1 MRSLS
6 LVEAVTDALRV
17 EMEADPTVLVFG
29 EDVGGKGG
37 VFRANA
43 SLQERFGEARCFDT
57 PLSEGGIVGA
67 AIGMAVGGL
76 KPVVEIQFSG
86 FTYSAFNQ
94 LANHAAR
101 LRNRSRGS
109 LTVPMVLRTPHGGG
123 IRAPEHHSEC
133 MEALFAHMRGLKVVI
148 PSTPYDAKGLLIAA
162 IRDPD
167 PVVFLEPARI
177 YRSVRQEV
185 PEEAYA
191 IQIGKARVE
200 VEGNELTLVSYGA
213 QMKEAREAV
222 QLLAGRGHAVE
233 LIDLRTIY
241 PLDAEALTASVRKTG
256 RLLVVHEAHE
266 SFGAAAEVIAA
277 AVEGAFES
285 LQAPPARLTG
295 PETFI
300 PLARGEHHYLI
311 RSEHIVAEAE
321 KVMSYEP

>member
-1 MRSLS
+1 MSSLS

-17 EMEADPTVLVFG
+17 EMDADPTVLVFG

-37 VFRANA
+37 VFRATVG
-43 SLQERFGEARCFDT
+43 LQERFGEARCFDT

-191 IQIGKARVE
+191 IEIGKARVE
-200 VEGNELTLVSYGA
+200 VEGTALTLVSYGA

-222 QLLAGRGHAVE
+222 RLLSAKGHSVE
-233 LIDLRTIY
+233 LLDLRTIY
-241 PLDAEALTASVRKTG
+241 PLDAEAIASSVRKTG
-256 RLLVVHEAHE
+256 RLLVVHEAPE
-266 SFGAAAEVIAA
+266 SFGAAAEVMAA
-277 AVEGAFES
+277 AVEGAFEH

-295 PETFI
+295 PDIFA

-321 KVMSYEP
+321 KVLGYEP

>member
-1 MRSLS
+1 M
-6 LVEAVTDALRV
+6 
-17 EMEADPTVLVFG
+17 
-29 EDVGGKGG
+29 
-37 VFRANA
+37 
-43 SLQERFGEARCFDT
+43 
-57 PLSEGGIVGA
+57 GA

-191 IQIGKARVE
+191 IEIGKARVE
-200 VEGNELTLVSYGA
+200 VEGTALTLVSYGA

-222 QLLAGRGHAVE
+222 RLLARQGALGGADRPAHDLPAGR
-233 LIDLRTIY
+233 R
-241 PLDAEALTASVRKTG
+241 DAWSPPCARP
-256 RLLVVHEAHE
+256 
-266 SFGAAAEVIAA
+266 GACWSCTRPRSPSAPRPRSSPRPWR
-277 AVEGAFES
+277 GPS
-285 LQAPPARLTG
+285 STCRRPPPA
-295 PETFI
+295 
-300 PLARGEHHYLI
+300 
-311 RSEHIVAEAE
+311 
-321 KVMSYEP
+321 